1 MVCSI
6 CNQAGH
12 NALNCNG
19 ELITEWNEKVTRFW
33 IHGHDNSEEND
44 AIVKEWARTTR
55 FKMPF
60 INRLWEH
67 LRGVHFRKQWY
78 RLSQEDINRF
88 AQTRFYDKRPKT
100 VAEFKERIANYVRP
114 VEQEEIGEVLADMD
128 RQAQERRDRI
138 RRDREERR
146 RLHQERQDR
155 LLAERVAQRQREAED
170 PDLQARRA
178 VEREFDQLY
187 RQVRHAQAR
196 ADNAL
201 RAKKKSISIQTL
213 MDPLDTGYFMNDDCP
228 ICMEP
233 QTPANTI
240 ALNCRHT
247 CCANCLKQTLKP
259 TKKNQC
265 FTCRVEITQ
274 IRFKPDIAPEHF
286 NTISSHVHSLT

>member
-1 MVCSI
+1 M
-6 CNQAGH
+6 A
-12 NALNCNG
+12 
-19 ELITEWNEKVTRFW
+19 
-33 IHGHDNSEEND
+33 
-44 AIVKEWARTTR
+44 VKEWARNAR
-55 FKMPF
+55 FKMPLV
-60 INRLWEH
+60 NRLWEH

-114 VEQEEIGEVLADMD
+114 VEQEEIEEVLADID

-178 VEREFDQLY
+178 VQREFDQLY
-187 RQVRHAQAR
+187 AQVRNAQAR

-201 RAKKKSISIQTL
+201 QAKKKSTPIETH
-213 MDPLDTGYFMNDDCP
+213 MDPLDTDYFINADCP
-228 ICMEP
+228 ICMDA

-286 NTISSHVHSLT
+286 NTISSHVHSLI